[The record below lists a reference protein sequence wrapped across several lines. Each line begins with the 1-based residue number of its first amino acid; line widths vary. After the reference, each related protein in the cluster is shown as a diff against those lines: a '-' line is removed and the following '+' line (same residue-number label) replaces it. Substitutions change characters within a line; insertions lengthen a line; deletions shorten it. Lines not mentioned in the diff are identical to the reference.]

1 MSAGTRRVR
10 IQSLIFLIV
19 RRGFSPGRLLLM
31 AMCLLVALHVVKR
44 TALRAVAPVRGQMT
58 LQEDV
63 PHLHL
68 GEVQV
73 GNNALQLYMQGREL
87 YDAMLAAIDTA
98 RESIYLEASIWKDD
112 VVGRAFK
119 RHLVQKAIEGVAVYV
134 IFGSAGKGMTPHTL
148 RSSSPN
154 VHILSQRLFPR
165 PWYVLDP
172 RRYALDHRKL
182 LVVDGVIGFIGGY
195 NLGSRYAAGWRD
207 THLRIRGQAAAELAH
222 AFIGYWN
229 QFSVPRERITRR
241 YSRQFDPLI
250 VVRANDALRLTFPI
264 RDMYI
269 EAISRAEQ
277 TILLTNASFVPD
289 RSVLT
294 ALKAAV
300 ERGVDVRVLVPWPSR
315 QSITNRVTCSA
326 FTPCLQAGIRLFGY
340 RPAILRAKTCMID
353 GQWSTIGSAH
363 LDLLSS
369 VVNYECNVEIY
380 DASIASQMQE
390 LFACDTT
397 GAVELSLHGWMNR
410 PWYIKLS
417 ERLLAPLRFLLRAGS
432 V

>member
-1 MSAGTRRVR
+1 MSASTRRLR
-10 IQSLIFLIV
+10 IRSWYFLAL
-19 RRGFSPGRLLLM
+19 RRGFSSGLVCM
-31 AMCLLVALHVVKR
+31 SATGLLVALHVAKL
-44 TALRAVAPVRGQMT
+44 TAFQAVTSLRGRKT
-58 LQEDV
+58 RQEDV
-63 PHLHL
+63 PHVRL

-73 GNNALQLYMQGREL
+73 GNNALQLYRDGHTL
-87 YDAMLAAIDTA
+87 YDAMLTAIDGA
-98 RESIYLEASIWKDD
+98 RESIYLEASIWLDD
-112 VVGRAFK
+112 EVGRAFK
-119 RHLVQKAIEGVAVYV
+119 RHLVKKAAEGIAVYV
-134 IFGSAGKGMTPHTL
+134 MCAGSGKSIAPRAF
-148 RSSSPN
+148 RSSPTN
-154 VHILSQRLFPR
+154 VHILGQRLFPR

-182 LVVDGVIGFIGGY
+182 LVVDGVVGFIGGY
-195 NLGSRYAAGWRD
+195 NLGSRYATGWRD

-222 AFIGYWN
+222 AFIDYWN
-229 QFSVPRERITRR
+229 QYSVPRERITRR
-241 YSRQFDPLI
+241 YPRQFDPLI

-269 EAISRAEQ
+269 EAIGRAEQ

-289 RSVLT
+289 RSVLD

-315 QSITNRVTCSA
+315 HSITNRVACGA
-326 FTPCLQAGIRLFGY
+326 FTQCLQVGIRLFGY

-390 LFACDTT
+390 LFACDTA
-397 GAVELSLHGWMNR
+397 GAVELSLARWMNR

-417 ERLLAPLRFLLRAGS
+417 ERLVAPLRFLL
-432 V
+432 